1 MVNEHGLIVECAYNQ
16 LEKNL
21 DNYKSTCDQ
30 SKKNEYL
37 FNAFNEFL
45 SNLRK

>member
-1 MVNEHGLIVECAYNQ
+1 MVNEHGLIVECAYTQ

-21 DNYKSTCDQ
+21 DEYKSTVDQ
-30 SKKNEYL
+30 QKKNEYL

-45 SNLRK
+45 TNLRK